1 MQSIEILEKLISFP
15 TVSKDS
21 NLDLIKFVEGY
32 LVEHGISSKRV
43 PNKKGT
49 KANLYATIGPMEE
62 GGIILSGHT
71 DVVPV
76 EGQPWDT
83 DPFVLT
89 EKEDRLYGRGTCD
102 MKAYA
107 AIALSLIPQMKNLKK
122 PWGGFGLTLP
132 PLPQGNSQDLSRFFF
147 VILFLDGFIG
157 F

>member
-1 MQSIEILEKLISFP
+1 M
-15 TVSKDS
+15 
-21 NLDLIKFVEGY
+21 EGY
-32 LVEHGISSKRV
+32 LAEYGISSKRV

-102 MKAYA
+102 MKRHA
-107 AIALSLIPQMKNLKK
+107 AIALSLIPQMKNLKNRSTSRSPTMK
-122 PWGGFGLTLP
+122 KSAASGLP
-132 PLPQGNSQDLSRFFF
+132 G
-147 VILFLDGFIG
+147 
-157 F
+157 

>member
-21 NLDLIKFVEGY
+21 NLDLIEFVEGY
-32 LVEHGISSKRV
+32 LAEHGISSKRV

-49 KANLYATIGPMEE
+49 KANLYSTIGPMEE

-107 AIALSLIPQMKNLKK
+107 AIALSLIPEMKNLKK
-122 PWGGFGLTLP
+122 PINLYV
-132 PLPQGNSQDLSRFFF
+132 N
-147 VILFLDGFIG
+147 LFRKQNKLLHYH
-157 F
+157 

>member
-1 MQSIEILEKLISFP
+1 MQSIEILEKLVSFP

-21 NLDLIKFVEGY
+21 NLELIEFIDGY
-32 LVEHGISSKRV
+32 LSEHGISSTRI
-43 PNKKGT
+43 PNTKGT

-89 EKEDRLYGRGTCD
+89 EKGERLYGRGTCD

-107 AIALSLIPQMKNLKK
+107 AIALALVPEMKRLEKTGPPRPFPTTRK
-122 PWGGFGLTLP
+122 SAASGL
-132 PLPQGNSQDLSRFFF
+132 QG
-147 VILFLDGFIG
+147 
-157 F
+157 

>member
-21 NLDLIKFVEGY
+21 NLDLIEFVEGY
-32 LVEHGISSKRV
+32 LAEHGISSKRV

-89 EKEDRLYGRGTCD
+89 EKQT
-102 MKAYA
+102 
-107 AIALSLIPQMKNLKK
+107 
-122 PWGGFGLTLP
+122 GFTAGEPAT
-132 PLPQGNSQDLSRFFF
+132 
-147 VILFLDGFIG
+147 
-157 F
+157 

>member
-21 NLDLIKFVEGY
+21 NLDLIEFVEGY
-32 LVEHGISSKRV
+32 LTEHGISSKRI

-83 DPFVLT
+83 DPFELT
-89 EKEDRLYGRGTCD
+89 EKADRLYGRGTCD

-107 AIALSLIPQMKNLKK
+107 AIALS
-122 PWGGFGLTLP
+122 
-132 PLPQGNSQDLSRFFF
+132 
-147 VILFLDGFIG
+147 
-157 F
+157 